1 MNILC
6 LIPLLCS
13 TASPVPPV
21 EEDKPCV
28 FEDHGFG
35 QYAPWQDMTGIGRI
49 LMPQSGGID
58 DKGRFDLIVH
68 FHGGD
73 GIRKHLALIE
83 HNAFVLDITLGAGSR
98 SYEKPFQGK
107 PERFVQVLAKVE
119 QEVARLKAVPKAKI
133 NRLVLS
139 GWSAGYGAIRALLRQ
154 PIRSRVDAVVLLD
167 GLHADYAENQ
177 PGVPKAEQMQPF
189 IEYAQRA
196 AKNKGFMFVSH
207 SSIVPPGYA
216 STTETMHYL
225 TQKLGGQIA
234 KTNLQETKALTR
246 IEEARQGDFLMRGYS
261 GEGKQNHCDQ
271 LGLINPAWQS
281 LRQRWA
287 AQDAVTNQKTAQK
300 IAKNSTAAKHQR

>member
-1 MNILC
+1 MNLLC

-13 TASPVPPV
+13 TATPAPPA
-21 EEDKPCV
+21 EEDRPCI

-35 QYAPWQDMTGIGRI
+35 QYAPWQEVKGIGKI
-49 LMPQSGGID
+49 LMPRNGGID

-83 HNAFVLDITLGAGSR
+83 KDAFVLDITLGAGSR
-98 SYEKPFQGK
+98 AYERPFQGK
-107 PERFVQVLAKVE
+107 PERFPQVLAKVE
-119 QEVARLKAVPKAKI
+119 EEVAKAKGLPKVKI

-154 PIRSRVDAVVLLD
+154 PVRNRVDAVVLLD
-167 GLHADYAENQ
+167 GLHADYEENQ
-177 PGVPKAEQMQPF
+177 PGIPRAQQMQPF
-189 IEYAQRA
+189 IEYAKKASQ
-196 AKNKGFMFVSH
+196 NKGFMFVSH

-225 TQKLGGQIA
+225 TKKLGSQI
-234 KTNLQETKALTR
+234 TSTQVQETKALTR
-246 IEEARQGDFLMRGYS
+246 INEARKGDYLMRGYL

-271 LGLINPAWQS
+271 LALIKPAWQS
-281 LRQRWA
+281 LQQRWA
-287 AQDAVTNQKTAQK
+287 AQQVPAPKL
-300 IAKNSTAAKHQR
+300 AKNSASAKR

>member
-1 MNILC
+1 MNLLC

-13 TASPVPPV
+13 TAAPAPPP

-35 QYAPWQDMTGIGRI
+35 QYAPWQDIKGIGKI
-49 LMPQSGGID
+49 LMPQSGGLD

-83 HNAFVLDITLGAGSR
+83 QNAFVLDITLGAGSR
-98 SYEKPFQGK
+98 AYEKPFQGK
-107 PERFVQVLAKVE
+107 PERFQQVLAKVE
-119 QEVARLKAVPKAKI
+119 QEVASARGLPKAKI

-167 GLHADYAENQ
+167 GLHADYEENQ
-177 PGVPKAEQMQPF
+177 PGVPRAEQMQPF
-189 IEYAQRA
+189 IDYAKRA
-196 AKNKGFMFVSH
+196 ASNKGFMFISH

-225 TQKLGGQIA
+225 TKKLGGTIVPT
-234 KTNLQETKALTR
+234 KIEETKALTR
-246 IEEARQGDFLMRGYS
+246 IEEASQGGYLMRGYM

-271 LGLINPAWQS
+271 LALINPAWQS

-287 AQDAVTNQKTAQK
+287 AAQLPASNQK
-300 IAKNSTAAKHQR
+300 IAKNSTPAKRQQH